1 MADMYENWHRYPV
14 ERPRHGG
21 LYEVLYRNAG
31 HLQAKDMV
39 YAFGSKRFI
48 ASGRVTDS
56 DVMMWREIESDL
68 IPEETADTE
77 LEKAG
82 RALRQRRKRSELFRE
97 PLINCVFQCYSH

>member
-1 MADMYENWHRYPV
+1 MADMSENWHRYPV

-56 DVMMWREIESDL
+56 DVMMWREIESEL

-77 LEKAG
+77 LEKAEAG
-82 RALRQRRKRSELFRE
+82 AAEEKEK
-97 PLINCVFQCYSH
+97 V